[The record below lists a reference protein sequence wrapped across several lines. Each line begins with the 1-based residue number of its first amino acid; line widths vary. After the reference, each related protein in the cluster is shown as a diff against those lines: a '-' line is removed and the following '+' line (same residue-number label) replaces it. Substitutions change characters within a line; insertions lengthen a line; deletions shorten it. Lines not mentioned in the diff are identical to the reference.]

1 MIIVKFEFL
10 DIHGD
15 GLLESSVNTKQI
27 VTFRFLPQ
35 EASRAMT
42 HAAQWRRQN
51 FSLGGTSLH

>member
-1 MIIVKFEFL
+1 MKRVNLEFL
-10 DIHGD
+10 DIHGN

-42 HAAQWRRQN
+42 HAQSMASPE
-51 FSLGGTSLH
+51 F